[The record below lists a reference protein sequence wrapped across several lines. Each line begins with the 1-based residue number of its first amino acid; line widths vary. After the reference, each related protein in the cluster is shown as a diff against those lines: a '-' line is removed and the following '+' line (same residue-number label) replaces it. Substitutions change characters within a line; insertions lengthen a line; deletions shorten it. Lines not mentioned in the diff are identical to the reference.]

1 MQKVEEQLGLAGQL
15 ANAVFDAETEAE

>member
-1 MQKVEEQLGLAGQL
+1 MQTVEEQLGLAGQL